1 MKKDPVSGVLKPF
14 DFKQIMSEVP
24 EVAKFGHRIDTVSFS
39 PLIDSSDVRPD
50 FWVRLATLIKERYEE
65 YDGFVI
71 LHGTDTMAYSAAML
85 SFMLG
90 NLEKC
95 VVLTGSQLPIGMLR
109 TDGRENFIS
118 AIEIAAAA
126 DEEGHA
132 MVPEVCIFFENQLM
146 RGNRTTKFHAD
157 NFRAFSSPNYPPLA
171 EVGIRI
177 KYNTQAILRPS
188 SWGRPL
194 TVRTSVDTRVA
205 LLKIFPGMSTEY
217 VSAVTGTDGM
227 RALVLETFGAGNAP
241 ASEWFLDAIKGCT
254 SKGIAVINITQCR
267 AGSVDMGAYAGG
279 AALDACNVTS
289 GHDMMT
295 EAAIA
300 KLFVL
305 LGLYDDIR
313 TVEKEMERAWCGE
326 ISEE

>member
-50 FWVRLATLIKERYEE
+50 FWVLLATLIKERYEE